1 MIKLYFVPVRKI
13 SPLRMVWYFIY
24 NIRRCSSY
32 SFVER
37 SIFFCFWYFFCFNII
52 FATFLTN
59 DEMVLI
65 KQSYFICQP
74 QIEYRIHRWLIASFK
89 FSVFFNPSSV
99 HPFCTIVSV
108 PWSVDPPPQY
118 LKFQI
123 LYKVEICSRDVT
135 SEMMTIVD
143 VIVWVT

>member
-13 SPLRMVWYFIY
+13 LPLRMVWYFIY
-24 NIRRCSSY
+24 NIKRCSSY
-32 SFVER
+32 SFVDR

-52 FATFLTN
+52 FATLLTN

-65 KQSYFICQP
+65 KQSYFISWP

-89 FSVFFNPSSV
+89 FSVFFNRSSV
-99 HPFCTIVSV
+99 HAFCTIASE
-108 PWSVDPPPQY
+108 DPPPQY

-123 LYKVEICSRDVT
+123 LYKVEICSSVVT